1 MSAPITKHSLRYDE
15 VRQHLL
21 ARSEILLADVRE
33 EDPFAQGHPLWA
45 ANFPIA
51 RLELDAWRR
60 IPQRDTLI
68 VLYGH
73 DGIRDLAP
81 IAVEKLKSLGYT
93 NVHILEG
100 GLEAWKADG
109 GELFIDVNVPSKS
122 FGELVEAKRHTPL
135 WDATKVKALL
145 DEGANAVVFDAR
157 RFDEYQTMSIP
168 KGINVPG
175 GELVLRARDLAP
187 DPETLVIVNCAGRT
201 RSIIGTQSLIN
212 AGIPNKVVGL
222 RNGTIGWTLAGQ
234 TLEQGASRSFA
245 DVEAEGPL
253 GGAKI
258 RCSRRRA
265 RGCSEHCSVGHRQPS
280 NPGPNDLSDR
290 RPHRTRIPRRP
301 PAGLHARA
309 GDSLYRRLITTR
321 LSSSRSAG
329 FPLAFSFSALALA
342 AYSKVNRGEGRPQ
355 RACANCVLPS
365 AVLRTIG
372 PI

>member
-1 MSAPITKHSLRYDE
+1 M
-15 VRQHLL
+15 RQHLL

-234 TLEQGASRSFA
+234 TL
-245 DVEAEGPL
+245 
-253 GGAKI
+253 
-258 RCSRRRA
+258 
-265 RGCSEHCSVGHRQPS
+265 
-280 NPGPNDLSDR
+280 
-290 RPHRTRIPRRP
+290 
-301 PAGLHARA
+301 
-309 GDSLYRRLITTR
+309 
-321 LSSSRSAG
+321 
-329 FPLAFSFSALALA
+329 
-342 AYSKVNRGEGRPQ
+342 
-355 RACANCVLPS
+355 
-365 AVLRTIG
+365 
-372 PI
+372 